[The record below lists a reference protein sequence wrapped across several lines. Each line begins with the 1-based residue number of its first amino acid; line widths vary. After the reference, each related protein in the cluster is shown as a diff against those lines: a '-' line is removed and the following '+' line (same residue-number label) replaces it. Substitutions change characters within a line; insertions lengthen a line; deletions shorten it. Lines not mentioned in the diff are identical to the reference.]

1 MEGGTTGRAAIDSSG
16 REDGMFVRPSKGTM
30 GSIAGTSVRSSSVE
44 GRRRVVGVSTS
55 GGRAFKGTRNRGI
68 IFLFSVPRRT
78 LRVGRALRAPGCLPL
93 RGRQV
98 RGLPGLRHH

>member
-1 MEGGTTGRAAIDSSG
+1 MPRGTTVRAAMDSSG
-16 REDGMFVRPSKGTM
+16 NEEGMLVRPSNGTM
-30 GSIAGTSVRSSSVE
+30 GSMAGTSVRSSSVE

-68 IFLFSVPRRT
+68 IFLFSVPRQT

-93 RGRQV
+93 RALQV
-98 RGLPGLRHH
+98 QGLRGQRRH